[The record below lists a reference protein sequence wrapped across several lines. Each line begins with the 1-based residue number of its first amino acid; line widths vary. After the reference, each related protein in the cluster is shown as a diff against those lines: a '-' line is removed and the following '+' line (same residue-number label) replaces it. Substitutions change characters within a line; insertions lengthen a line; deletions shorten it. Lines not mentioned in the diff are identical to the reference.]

1 MTQTSDTSRPA
12 APRVWRG
19 KRPFAS
25 PGMIRT
31 LAGAVL
37 AVGMAASF
45 WGVAYDIN
53 GATQAQAFVVVD
65 VHPRPGAVLQVSGTT
80 PAGAPATVLVKDGVE
95 PTTPFNL
102 TIPGVPASTETSSA
116 TLVGHGDTLTLR
128 SWGSTVPEQLFSR
141 GGLAVVG
148 LCMGVGAIWLRRV
161 LISVAEGRPFEPG
174 NATRIA
180 GIGGLL
186 ALASLANDI
195 IPVFGSH
202 LVLQRLGLDGPAS
215 PVFASVFLSPG
226 PMLIVPFLLV
236 LAEAFRRGA
245 ELTREVEGLV

>member
-1 MTQTSDTSRPA
+1 MNSKMTPPQA
-12 APRVWRG
+12 WRG

-31 LAGAVL
+31 LAGTVL
-37 AVGMAASF
+37 AVGVMAGI
-45 WGVAYDIN
+45 WGVAYDLN
-53 GATQAQAFVVVD
+53 GATQAQAYVVVD
-65 VHPRPGAVLQVSGTT
+65 VHARPGAVLQVSGTT
-80 PAGAPATVLVKDGVE
+80 PAGTQGTVLVKDGAE
-95 PTTPFNL
+95 PTAPFSL
-102 TIPGVPASTETSSA
+102 TIPGIPASTETPSA
-116 TLVGHGDTLTLR
+116 TLDGHGDTLTLR

-141 GGLAVVG
+141 GGLAVIG

-161 LISVAEGRPFEPG
+161 LISIAEGRPFEPG

-202 LVLQRLGLDGPAS
+202 LVLQRLGLEGPAS
-215 PVFASVFLSPG
+215 PIFASVFLSLG
-226 PMLIVPFLLV
+226 PLLIVPFLLV

-245 ELTREVEGLV
+245 ELAKEVDGLV